1 MKKNDELPVAI
12 KLAAKSTSLDKIKI
26 IPVNYET
33 GIRYTKK
40 TLNFYGWRD
49 RLINKMVKT
58 INNDIDVSIKNGK
71 NLKFYV
77 YKMGKVY
84 RKNIIFMCLDS
95 HYEIK

>member
-1 MKKNDELPVAI
+1 MKKNEGLPVAI

-26 IPVNYET
+26 IPVNYEI
-33 GIRYTKK
+33 GVRHTKK
-40 TLNFYGWRD
+40 TLIFYGWKD

-58 INNDIDVSIKNGK
+58 INNDIDVSIEKDK

-77 YKMGKVY
+77 YIMGKVY

>member
-1 MKKNDELPVAI
+1 MELNNHLPFSME
-12 KLAAKSTSLDKIKI
+12 LAAKSTSLDKIKI

-33 GIRYTKK
+33 GIRHTKK
-40 TLNFYGWRD
+40 TLIFYGWKE

-58 INNDIDVSIKNGK
+58 INKDIDDSIEKDK

-77 YKMGKVY
+77 YIMGKVY
-84 RKNIIFMCLDS
+84 RKNIIFMCLES

>member
-1 MKKNDELPVAI
+1 MEKNDNLPIAI

-33 GIRYTKK
+33 GVRHTEK
-40 TLNFYGWRD
+40 TLNFFGWEN

-58 INNDIDVSIKNGK
+58 INNDIDVSVGIDE

-77 YKMGKVY
+77 YMMGKVY